1 MYTLTCIHCNIH
13 NYIRNQEIRV
23 AMLCFFNVF
32 FGCKN
37 FIHIQKKLNKKDNE
51 NNIKQNKQRKL
62 CTANNYIQ

>member
-1 MYTLTCIHCNIH
+1 MYTLTYTAI
-13 NYIRNQEIRV
+13 YISIYEIKKFV
-23 AMLCFFNVF
+23 LPCYVFLMFF